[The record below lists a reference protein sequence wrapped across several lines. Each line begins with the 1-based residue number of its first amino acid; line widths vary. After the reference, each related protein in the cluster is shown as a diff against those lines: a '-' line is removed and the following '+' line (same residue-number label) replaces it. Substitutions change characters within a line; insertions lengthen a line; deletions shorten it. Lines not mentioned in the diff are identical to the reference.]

1 MSLNREK
8 ETVEYPT
15 APVPRPLTGLRIDAQ
30 GTGSNTD
37 RRPDQKN
44 RWNAMPRTI
53 RNAQALAIAL
63 ALTASFALA
72 QEPPDPPTQT
82 TVFEVAPAA
91 GPGVPV
97 GGVPPQA

>member
-1 MSLNREK
+1 
-8 ETVEYPT
+8 
-15 APVPRPLTGLRIDAQ
+15 
-30 GTGSNTD
+30 
-37 RRPDQKN
+37 
-44 RWNAMPRTI
+44 MPRTI
-53 RNAQALAIAL
+53 RNAHALAIAL